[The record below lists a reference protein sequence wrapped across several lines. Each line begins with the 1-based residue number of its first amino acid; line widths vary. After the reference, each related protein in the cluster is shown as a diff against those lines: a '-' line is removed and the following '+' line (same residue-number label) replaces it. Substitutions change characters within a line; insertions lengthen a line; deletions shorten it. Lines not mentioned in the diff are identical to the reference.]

1 MKAKQRTFVV
11 LLLAAVALC
20 AMLFWLKKSEK
31 TAQDDGISL
40 CTVEKDAVEQIR
52 VDYQGESLTLAYE
65 EGNWTLLEDPAY
77 HLDSAACNTML
88 TTLTVL
94 TAERQFEPENGE
106 DYGLEQ
112 PRLTVTVSAAGQ
124 SESFAFGTENPV
136 TGDVYLSRAGE
147 SSLYTVP
154 YNKVSCF
161 QKTKTELFGAFAPA
175 GVTASE
181 LEQITYTLADG
192 TTVSLVK
199 IQQPQEASSEEMD
212 AEYTSIWRLS
222 NDPEV
227 ELDEERV
234 QDILTAVSSYVSGQI
249 TGADPADYGFDR
261 PMVTITLQTAEKTL
275 RLTYASGVD
284 GAYLMLDGDDSVY
297 EVDLTTLNKLLCSE
311 EQLKIASE

>member
-1 MKAKQRTFVV
+1 MKAKQRTFV
-11 LLLAAVALC
+11 LLLFAAAVLC
-20 AMLFWLKKSEK
+20 AALFWVTKSEE
-31 TAQDDGISL
+31 TAQEDGILL
-40 CTVEKDAVEQIR
+40 CTVEKDEVEQIR

-65 EGNWTLLEDPAY
+65 DGSWALLEDPAY

-88 TTLTVL
+88 TALTAL

-106 DYGLEQ
+106 DYGLDQ
-112 PRLTVTVSAAGQ
+112 PQLTVTVTAAGQ
-124 SESFAFGTENPV
+124 SESFSFGTENPV

-147 SSLYTVP
+147 SSLYTVS

-181 LEQITYTLADG
+181 VEQITYTLADG
-192 TTVSLVK
+192 STVSLVK
-199 IQQPQEASSEEMD
+199 TQRPQEASSEETE
-212 AEYTSIWRLS
+212 AEYTSVWRLS
-222 NDPEV
+222 NDPEA
-227 ELDEERV
+227 ELDEDRV
-234 QDILTAVSSYVSGQI
+234 QDILTAVSSYVSGQL

-261 PMVTITLQTAEKTL
+261 PMVTMTLQTAEKTI

-297 EVDLTTLNKLLCSE
+297 KVDLATLNKLLCSE
-311 EQLKIASE
+311 EQLKTASE

>member
-1 MKAKQRTFVV
+1 MKAKRRTLVV
-11 LLLAAVALC
+11 LLLAAAVLC
-20 AMLFWLKKSEK
+20 AALFWVTKSGE
-31 TAQDDGISL
+31 TAQDDGILL
-40 CTVEKDAVEQIR
+40 CTVAKDAVEQIR
-52 VDYQGESLTLAYE
+52 VDYQGESLTLVYE

-88 TTLTVL
+88 TTLTAL

-112 PRLTVTVSAAGQ
+112 PQLTVTVTAAGQ

-136 TGDVYLSRAGE
+136 TGDVYLSRAGK

-161 QKTKTELFGAFAPA
+161 QKTKAELFGSFAPA

-181 LEQITYTLADG
+181 LERIAYTLADG
-192 TTVSLVK
+192 STVSLVK
-199 IQQPQEASSEEMD
+199 YQQPQEASSEETE
-212 AEYTSIWRLS
+212 AEYTSVWRLS
-222 NDPEV
+222 DDPEA
-227 ELDEERV
+227 ELDEDRV

-249 TGADPADYGFDR
+249 AGADPADYGFDR
-261 PMVTITLQTAEKTL
+261 PMVTMTLQTDEKTV

-297 EVDLTTLNKLLCSE
+297 KVDLTTLNKLLCLE
-311 EQLKIASE
+311 EQLKTASE